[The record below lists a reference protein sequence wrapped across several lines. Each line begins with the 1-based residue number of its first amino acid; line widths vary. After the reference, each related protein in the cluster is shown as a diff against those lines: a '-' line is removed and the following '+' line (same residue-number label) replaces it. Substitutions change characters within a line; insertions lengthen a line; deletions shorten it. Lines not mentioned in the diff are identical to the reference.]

1 VTGSFVAYHL
11 LSFTDQLYLTP
22 TACHLTPK
30 LMKRSTLLLLLAAV
44 VGGIAIYFLEIK
56 PGKPRDEAA
65 TPESKEAVSF
75 KREDITGV
83 TVTRGGETVSLENE
97 NNKWVIKQPTAAAAD
112 DAALN
117 SLIGDLVSARIER
130 DFANPS
136 ADALKEYGLDS
147 PAVKLEVRLKD
158 GKTHKIELGG
168 KDPLGASVYARF
180 DGSSNV
186 AVIPSA
192 LLTSSDKSFNDWL
205 DRSMLGISEYDVTSL
220 KLTNESGSVE
230 LTKKDGEWAITAP
243 SATAAESSEVSSL
256 ITDVTSAKAESL
268 VNEDTSD
275 LSKFGLNKTAI
286 TVAARLNTG
295 GEKVL
300 QIGSKVNDAYYAKT
314 SDNPKVMK
322 IFGTLFETLNNAKFA
337 SLRSKQFHKLNRDE
351 LTRFEI
357 KNENGKLVAE
367 KKDDKWMVVEPAD
380 KKDKEAQPFKL
391 FTPFE
396 SKASEILDKATAA
409 INSKF
414 AKPAAEI
421 RLTEKSGKTTVLK
434 VSQPDGD
441 DIYIRVEGRSEI
453 YKMGKMMLES
463 FNYKIEDAI
472 QQ

>member
-1 VTGSFVAYHL
+1 
-11 LSFTDQLYLTP
+11 
-22 TACHLTPK
+22 
-30 LMKRSTLLLLLAAV
+30 MKRSTLLLLLAAV

-56 PGKPRDEAA
+56 PGKPRDDEAA
-65 TPESKEAVSF
+65 TPEPKEAISF
-75 KREDITGV
+75 KREDIVGV

-97 NNKWVIKQPTAAAAD
+97 NDKWLVKQPAAATAD

-117 SLIGDLVSARIER
+117 SLIGDLVSARVER

-136 ADALKEYGLDS
+136 AEALKEYGLDS

-168 KDPLGASVYARF
+168 KDPLGSSVYARF
-180 DGSSNV
+180 DGAANV

-192 LLTSSDKSFNDWL
+192 LLASADKPLNDWL
-205 DRSMLGISEYDVTSL
+205 DRSLLGISEYDVTSL
-220 KLTNESGSVE
+220 KLTNENGTLE
-230 LTKKDGEWAITAP
+230 LTKKDSEWTLTAP
-243 SATAAESSEVSSL
+243 SASAAETSDVSSL
-256 ITDVTSAKAESL
+256 ITDVTSAKAESI

-275 LSKFGLNKTAI
+275 LAKFGLNKTAI
-286 TVAARLNTG
+286 TVSAKLNTG

-314 SDNPKVMK
+314 SDNPKVLK
-322 IFGTLFETLNNAKFA
+322 IFGTLFETLNKAKFA
-337 SLRSKQFHKLNRDE
+337 SLRSKQFYKINRDE

-357 KNENGKLVAE
+357 KNENGKLVTE
-367 KKDDKWMVVEPAD
+367 KKDDKWLVVEPAD

-409 INSKF
+409 INAKF
-414 AKPAAEI
+414 VKPAAEI

-434 VSQPDGD
+434 VSQADGD
-441 DIYIRVEGRSEI
+441 DIYIRVEGRPEI

-472 QQ
+472 QN

>member
-1 VTGSFVAYHL
+1 
-11 LSFTDQLYLTP
+11 
-22 TACHLTPK
+22 
-30 LMKRSTLLLLLAAV
+30 MKRSTLLLLLAAV

-56 PGKPRDEAA
+56 PGKPRDESA
-65 TPESKEAVSF
+65 TPESKEAISF
-75 KREDITGV
+75 KREDIVGI
-83 TVTRGGETVSLENE
+83 TVTRGGETISLENE
-97 NNKWVIKQPTAAAAD
+97 NDKWLIKQPAAATAD
-112 DAALN
+112 DGALN

-147 PAVKLEVRLKD
+147 PAVKLDVRLKD

-180 DGSSNV
+180 DGAANV
-186 AVIPSA
+186 AVIPAA
-192 LLTSSDKSFNDWL
+192 LLASSDKPLNDWI
-205 DRSMLGISEYDVTSL
+205 DRTLMGVSEYDVTSL
-220 KLTNESGSVE
+220 KLTNENGSLE
-230 LTKKDGEWAITAP
+230 LAKKDAEWVLTAP
-243 SATAAESSEVSSL
+243 TASAAETSDVSSL
-256 ITDVTSAKAESL
+256 ITDITTAKAESI

-275 LSKFGLNKTAI
+275 LSKFGLNKTSVTLTAK
-286 TVAARLNTG
+286 LNTG

-314 SDNPKVMK
+314 SDSPKVMK
-322 IFGTLFETLNNAKFA
+322 IFGTLFETLNKAKFA

-351 LTRFEI
+351 LTRFEL
-357 KNENGKLVAE
+357 KNENGRLVAE
-367 KKDDKWMVVEPAD
+367 KKDDKWLVVEPAD

-414 AKPAAEI
+414 AKPAVEI

-434 VSQPDGD
+434 ISQADGD
-441 DIYIRVEGRSEI
+441 DIYIRVEGRPEI